1 VDGMLRD
8 GFGRE
13 VDSFRI
19 VVTMRCNYN
28 CIFCHREGLTGLD
41 RAEVLTPDDYRYLA
55 YVSRKLGIVYFK
67 ITGGEPLLRRD
78 TPDIIKGV
86 REYSKE
92 VSLTTNGYFLKNL
105 AGKLADAGLDRVNVS
120 VHSLNDEVYQAITR
134 TRGSVKLILEG
145 IEQALDHGIKVK
157 LNFLAMKINLG
168 EFEKIIEY
176 ASSKGVDVNVIELI
190 PLGTPHHV
198 YLEQR
203 TSLDPIIE
211 KLHRISSN
219 ITISN
224 FQNRPIYTLP
234 SGIKVNVIKGYGNPD
249 LCARCTR
256 LRLTPEGWIK
266 TCIFLEEPFVDISKE
281 LKNKDEYGVVEKIK
295 KAVSIRKPYFTRGRP

>member
-1 VDGMLRD
+1 MLRD

-105 AGKLADAGLDRVNVS
+105 AGKLADAGLDRLNVS

-145 IEQALDHGIKVK
+145 IEQALEHGIKVK

-295 KAVSIRKPYFTRGRP
+295 KAVSIRKPYFTRGRS

>member
-1 VDGMLRD
+1 VEGMLRD

-105 AGKLADAGLDRVNVS
+105 AGKLADAGLDRLNVS

-145 IEQALDHGIKVK
+145 IEQALEHGIKVK

-295 KAVSIRKPYFTRGRP
+295 KAVSIRKPYFTRGRS

>member
-1 VDGMLRD
+1 MLRD

-78 TPDIIKGV
+78 TPDIIKGI

-190 PLGTPHHV
+190 PLGTPNHV

>member
-1 VDGMLRD
+1 MLRD

-19 VVTMRCNYN
+19 VVTTRCNYN
-28 CIFCHREGLTGLD
+28 CIFCHREGLTGSD

-55 YVSRKLGIVYFK
+55 YVSRKLGILYFK
-67 ITGGEPLLRRD
+67 ITGGEPLLRGD
-78 TPDIIKGV
+78 TPDIVKGI

-92 VSLTTNGYFLKNL
+92 ESLTTNGYFLKNL

-134 TRGSVKLILEG
+134 TRGSVKQILEG
-145 IEQALDHGIKVK
+145 IEQALEHGIKVK

-203 TSLDPIIE
+203 TSIDPIIE
-211 KLHRISSN
+211 KLHRISFN

-224 FQNRPIYTLP
+224 FQNRPVYTLP
-234 SGIKVNVIKGYGNPD
+234 SGIRVNVIKGYGNPD

-256 LRLTPEGWIK
+256 LRLTPEGRIK

-295 KAVSIRKPYFTRGRP
+295 KAVSTRKPYFTRDRS

>member
-1 VDGMLRD
+1 VLRD

-28 CIFCHREGLTGLD
+28 CIFCHREGLTGSD

-67 ITGGEPLLRRD
+67 ITGGEPLLRGD
-78 TPDIIKGV
+78 TPDIVKGV

-105 AGKLADAGLDRVNVS
+105 AGKLADAGLDRLNVS

-145 IEQALDHGIKVK
+145 IEQALDHAIKVK

-211 KLHRISSN
+211 KLYRVSSN

-224 FQNRPIYTLP
+224 FQNRPVYTLP
-234 SGIKVNVIKGYGNPD
+234 SGIRVNVIKGYGNPD

>member
-1 VDGMLRD
+1 MLRD

-55 YVSRKLGIVYFK
+55 YVSRKLGILYFK

-78 TPDIIKGV
+78 TPDIIKGI

-105 AGKLADAGLDRVNVS
+105 AGKLADAGLDRLNVS

-145 IEQALDHGIKVK
+145 IEQALEHGIKVK

-203 TSLDPIIE
+203 TSIDPIIE

-234 SGIKVNVIKGYGNPD
+234 SGIRVNVIKGYGNPD

-295 KAVSIRKPYFTRGRP
+295 KAVSIRKPYFTRGRS

>member
-1 VDGMLRD
+1 MLRD

-13 VDSFRI
+13 LDSFRI

-28 CIFCHREGLTGLD
+28 CIFCHREGLTGSN
-41 RAEVLTPDDYRYLA
+41 RAEALTPDDYRYLA

-78 TPDIIKGV
+78 TPDIIKGI

-176 ASSKGVDVNVIELI
+176 ASSKGVDVKVIELI

-211 KLHRISSN
+211 KLHRVSSN
-219 ITISN
+219 VTTSN

-234 SGIKVNVIKGYGNPD
+234 SGIRVNVIKGYGNPD

-266 TCIFLEEPFVDISKE
+266 TCFFLEEPFVDISKE

-295 KAVSIRKPYFTRGRP
+295 RAVSIRKPYFTRGRS

>member
-1 VDGMLRD
+1 MLRD

-78 TPDIIKGV
+78 TPDIIKGI

-211 KLHRISSN
+211 KLHRVSSN

-295 KAVSIRKPYFTRGRP
+295 KAVSIRKPYFTRGRS

>member
-1 VDGMLRD
+1 MLRD

-67 ITGGEPLLRRD
+67 ITGGEPLVRRD
-78 TPDIIKGV
+78 TPDIIRGV
-86 REYSKE
+86 REYSEE

-134 TRGSVKLILEG
+134 TRGSVKPILEG

-224 FQNRPIYTLP
+224 FQNRPVYTLP

-266 TCIFLEEPFVDISKE
+266 TCIFLEEPFVDINKE

>member
-78 TPDIIKGV
+78 TPEIIKGI

-224 FQNRPIYTLP
+224 FQNRPIYTLS

-295 KAVSIRKPYFTRGRP
+295 KAVSIRKPYFTRGRS

>member
-1 VDGMLRD
+1 MLRD

-78 TPDIIKGV
+78 TPDIIKGI

-105 AGKLADAGLDRVNVS
+105 AGKLADAGLDGLNVS

-295 KAVSIRKPYFTRGRP
+295 KAVSIRKPYFTRGRS

>member
-78 TPDIIKGV
+78 TPDIIKGI

-211 KLHRISSN
+211 KLHRVSSN

-295 KAVSIRKPYFTRGRP
+295 KAVSIRKPYFTRGRS

>member
-19 VVTMRCNYN
+19 VVTTRCNYN
-28 CIFCHREGLTGLD
+28 CVFCHREGLTGLG

-55 YVSRKLGIVYFK
+55 YVSRKLGILYFK

-78 TPDIIKGV
+78 TPDIVKGI

-105 AGKLADAGLDRVNVS
+105 AGKLADAGLDRLNVS

-145 IEQALDHGIKVK
+145 IEQALEHGIKVK
-157 LNFLAMKINLG
+157 LNFLAMKINIG

-203 TSLDPIIE
+203 TSIDPIIE
-211 KLHRISSN
+211 KLHRVSSN

-224 FQNRPIYTLP
+224 FQNRPVYTLP
-234 SGIKVNVIKGYGNPD
+234 SGIRVTVIKGYGNPD

-295 KAVSIRKPYFTRGRP
+295 KAVSIRKPYFTRDRS

>member
-1 VDGMLRD
+1 MLRD

-78 TPDIIKGV
+78 TPDIIKGI

-105 AGKLADAGLDRVNVS
+105 AGKLADAGLDRLNVS

-295 KAVSIRKPYFTRGRP
+295 KAVSIRKPYFTRGRS

>member
-55 YVSRKLGIVYFK
+55 YVSRKLGILYFK

-78 TPDIIKGV
+78 TPDIIKGI

-105 AGKLADAGLDRVNVS
+105 AGKLADAGLDRLNVS

-203 TSLDPIIE
+203 TSIDPIIE

-234 SGIKVNVIKGYGNPD
+234 SGIRVNVIKGYGNPD

-295 KAVSIRKPYFTRGRP
+295 NAVSIRKPYFTRGRS

>member
-1 VDGMLRD
+1 MLRD